1 MDQPAGNEARR
12 TIRVLLTA
20 IVALPLVVLL
30 LLIRHEPPPPQPTS
44 QPQLWPRASSD
55 AASEAWDCIWA
66 SVGVQTEDVACEAAQ
81 ERGQRKFCRS
91 QDGLNPLGDTWFM
104 RHLRTF
110 PRIPDDA
117 HRHFVAAAIS
127 NDVQQRQTLL
137 APLTRHPLPLV
148 QYRTHLEIARSLMR
162 THHTDR
168 MDAALPAINAAL
180 AVSHA
185 PSDEPVKSD
194 AYFLLALYHQHR
206 AQMFKALQWAR
217 QSIALDPC
225 FYDARSYY
233 VEWLLTAVSTT
244 PRITRTHTAC
254 LEHIGELVDNLH
266 WIGSELI
273 DDRKLYIEMANRLAA
288 QPQGHL
294 VVHRLALG
302 FVQYHAG
309 DIAGAREN
317 LQDVMNARQ
326 GLPVMCLAMIQDK
339 AAYLLEKI
347 P

>member
-1 MDQPAGNEARR
+1 MDQPAGGEARR

-30 LLIRHEPPPPQPTS
+30 LLIRHEPQPPQSTP
-44 QPQLWPRASSD
+44 QPQLWPHASSD

-127 NDVQQRQTLL
+127 NDVEQRQTLL

-162 THHTDR
+162 THHADR

-180 AVSHA
+180 AVSLD

-206 AQMFKALQWAR
+206 AQMFKALQRAR

-233 VEWLLTAVSTT
+233 LDSL
-244 PRITRTHTAC
+244 
-254 LEHIGELVDNLH
+254 
-266 WIGSELI
+266 
-273 DDRKLYIEMANRLAA
+273 K
-288 QPQGHL
+288 
-294 VVHRLALG
+294 
-302 FVQYHAG
+302 FF
-309 DIAGAREN
+309 
-317 LQDVMNARQ
+317 
-326 GLPVMCLAMIQDK
+326 
-339 AAYLLEKI
+339 
-347 P
+347 